1 MHTWCAKFN
10 FIVTMHSAPMKS
22 NLQNW
27 KNLPIFRD
35 NSPFKSCDWE
45 QLQRQTLNQQF
56 RVRYCLQ
63 YNNWEC
69 CNKTPCPFN
78 HSCSQC
84 RDYHLKSKCKCVKQT
99 NYSQNIQ
106 TPIKFLKKNS
116 CNVMKGNINKFTY
129 GFHLGCSFLLRSNI
143 SRNHKSALDHPS
155 VIQTY
160 ILWRYIFHIEKI
172 DFICF
177 ILNISSFFFFF

>member
-1 MHTWCAKFN
+1 MHTWCTKFIN

-45 QLQRQTLNQQF
+45 QLPRQTLNQQF

-69 CNKTPCPFN
+69 CNKCPFN

-84 RDYHLKSKCKCVKQT
+84 RDYHLKSKCTCVKPNQLQSKHT
-99 NYSQNIQ
+99 NTNQSFKKEYLL
-106 TPIKFLKKNS
+106 KFLQRHER
-116 CNVMKGNINKFTY
+116 VYLWF
-129 GFHLGCSFLLRSNI
+129 SFGL
-143 SRNHKSALDHPS
+143 
-155 VIQTY
+155 
-160 ILWRYIFHIEKI
+160 
-172 DFICF
+172 
-177 ILNISSFFFFF
+177 